1 MNRQIILEAFRQDNS
16 YILILILI
24 ADADYHY
31 HSYYLMPS
39 DSSHDKKFWYLLNLN
54 LKLIIAIAIFIF
66 IFSWDANT
74 NTDACWTGQHTYPQ
88 PRFHFLN
95 LKIWRLNLKLIIA
108 IAIFI
113 FTFSWDANTDACW
126 TGQQCVE
133 SISINSCPGIF
144 KIYYDYVFNSNYK
157 LKLLIPIPC
166 WDWENA

>member
-1 MNRQIILEAFRQDNS
+1 MIKQIRIQLN
-16 YILILILI
+16 
-24 ADADYHY
+24 
-31 HSYYLMPS
+31 HSLFS
-39 DSSHDKKFWYLLNLN
+39 QKQVKKFWYLLNLN

-126 TGQQCVE
+126 TGQHSYKYWIKLAILRNIEHTYPQTRFHFL
-133 SISINSCPGIF
+133 NL
-144 KIYYDYVFNSNYK
+144 KIWRE
-157 LKLLIPIPC
+157 LKVLV
-166 WDWENA
+166 AVAVAVAKS